1 MRYLEF
7 YSYIVFI
14 SVQAAV
20 NTKAVGVSCFELVH
34 IHLQD
39 FFKVVANAVC
49 PDCEIPSDVAEFLRN
64 VVEIKVMSLNTELF
78 DYVCDFSA
86 CVAQAECG
94 VQQKVTFRK
103 LVRLRCP

>member
-20 NTKAVGVSCFELVH
+20 SAKAVGVSGFELVH

-39 FFKVVANAVC
+39 FFKVVSYAVC
-49 PDCEIPSDVAEFLRN
+49 PDSKIPRYVAEFFRYMVKVE
-64 VVEIKVMSLNTELF
+64 VVSLKEMFLYKV
-78 DYVCDFSA
+78 CGFSA
-86 CVAQAECG
+86 FAAQAEYG
-94 VQQKVTFRK
+94 VEQKGAF
-103 LVRLRCP
+103 